1 MLEILYIPIAL
12 VSLLLFVISIIWI
25 FFDARKRGKSGLLVA
40 ILAAVIAWPL
50 SLLIWIALRPPKL
63 HSGRKGK

>member
-12 VSLLLFVISIIWI
+12 VSVLLFVISIIWI

-40 ILAAVIAWPL
+40 LLAALIAWPL
-50 SLLIWIALRPPKL
+50 SLLIWIALRPAKVA
-63 HSGRKGK
+63 SGRRTR